1 MISKS
6 LILTFLFIFPSGVY
20 SLDKKTFKLLERY
33 CFDCHSDGV
42 DKGDFEFDK
51 ILELPT
57 NSPETRKIWH
67 KIWDVIEEQQM
78 PPADKKRQPSKD
90 EREEMLIGLE
100 VNVFSVDRNKEYAGP
115 ISLVRM
121 SNEQYGNFVK
131 DISGT
136 WDPISNQL
144 PLDPTSSGFNN
155 IATTLNVSPLLFE
168 RYEKVAHNTSRGLFY
183 SKQDKG
189 LLRRGE
195 ELLKLTDYGK
205 DPQKV
210 ENGIYR
216 IVRRSFRR
224 APVKNELTE
233 LMKIYQGVKK
243 KHDHRYALTKV
254 VKTIMMS
261 PSFIFRTELLG
272 TDETQGNLVRLDE
285 FALASRLSFF
295 LWNSGPDNHLLD
307 LAEKGQLRANLDKTV
322 KWMINNWRFYAMV
335 ESFGQH
341 WLGIQYLENN
351 VPSRRVFRSFDRQ
364 YLRMMKTETSKFLH
378 YIFKENKPI
387 NEIFSSRE
395 TFVEKKLAHF
405 YGVKHSGQQGYEK
418 ITMPEHHHRRGILT
432 QPSVL
437 LVTSDPNRTS
447 PVKRGLWILE
457 NILGMPPPPAPP
469 NVEGISENDPV
480 HKNLTFRQKLEL
492 HRSNK
497 SCASCHA
504 MMDPLGFSMDNFSAI
519 GKWRD
524 EEHGKPLDVKSVWRG
539 HKIDNFDALY
549 KLITNQYRN
558 EFLVCFTKKLM
569 TFALGRG
576 LEIEDR
582 IAINKIVKKVEK
594 PDSKFHD
601 LFVALVKSTP
611 FQYRSL
617 NKEEAH

>member
-1 MISKS
+1 MPKF
-6 LILTFLFIFPSGVY
+6 LILTLLLLGTGRLY
-20 SLDKKTFKLLERY
+20 SLEIKTLKLLERY

-42 DKGDFEFDK
+42 DKGNFEFDK
-51 ILELPT
+51 ILKLPT
-57 NSPETRKIWH
+57 NSRETRKTWH

-78 PPADKKRQPSKD
+78 PPADKKRQPTKA

-100 VNVFSVDRNKEYAGP
+100 VSIFSVDRQKEYAGP

-131 DISGT
+131 DISGA
-136 WDPISNQL
+136 WSPISRQL

-155 IATTLNVSPLLFE
+155 IATTLNVFPLLFE
-168 RYEKVAHNTSRGLFY
+168 RYEKVAYNISRGLFY
-183 SKQDKG
+183 SEKDQG
-189 LLRRGE
+189 LLRRGK

-205 DPQKV
+205 DPEKV
-210 ENGIYR
+210 KSGIYK

-224 APVKNELTE
+224 APVENEFTD
-233 LMKIYQGVKK
+233 LMKIYNEVRSKR
-243 KHDHRYALTKV
+243 DHKYALMEV
-254 VKTIMMS
+254 IKTIMVS
-261 PSFIFRTELLG
+261 PNFIFRTELLG
-272 TDETQGNLVRLDE
+272 TDKMKGDLAQLDE

-295 LWNSGPDNHLLD
+295 LWNSGPDDHLLN
-307 LAEKGQLRANLDKTV
+307 LAEKGELRANLDKTV
-322 KWMINNWRFYAMV
+322 KWMMNNWRFYAMV
-335 ESFGQH
+335 ESFGHH

-351 VPSRRVFRSFDRQ
+351 VPSRRVFKTFDRH
-364 YLRMMKTETSKFLH
+364 YLNLMKTETSKFLH

-395 TFVEKKLAHF
+395 TFVDKKLARF
-405 YGVKHSGQQGYEK
+405 YGVKHSKDKGYQK
-418 ITMPEHHHRRGILT
+418 VTMPENHRRRGILT

-437 LVTSDPNRTS
+437 LVTSDPDRTS

-469 NVEGISENDPV
+469 NVVGINENDPV

-504 MMDPLGFSMDNFSAI
+504 MMDPLGFTMDNFSAI

-524 EEHGKPLDVKSVWRG
+524 KEHGKPLDVKSVWRG

-549 KLITNQYRN
+549 KLITTKYRS

-582 IAINKIVKKVEK
+582 IAINKIVKQVER

-601 LFVALVKSTP
+601 LFLALVKSTP

-617 NKEEAH
+617 GKQEAH